1 MSVVFNSNDESGS
14 LVEDILPLILNGAT
28 LGDLL
33 GFEDCSYE
41 ALYALGHGFYGQ
53 TKYQDAMKIFG
64 YLVMHNHLES
74 RYISAFASS
83 LQMLKRYEEAITYY
97 SLVSVMDMSDPV
109 PTFHTCECLLALGH
123 IPEAS
128 QGLELVIE
136 QSQAP
141 ERIDLKERAQARLDI
156 IKNYSKSSNIA

>member
-1 MSVVFNSNDESGS
+1 MSTKLQASEEINS
-14 LVEDILPLILNGAT
+14 LAKDILPLILNGAT
-28 LGDLL
+28 LGDLK
-33 GFEDCSYE
+33 GFEDSSYE
-41 ALYALGHGFYGQ
+41 ALYALGHNFYSQ
-53 TKYQDAMKIFG
+53 TRYQEAMKIFG

-97 SLVSVMDMSDPV
+97 SLASVMDMSDPV
-109 PTFHTCECLLALGH
+109 PTFYTCECLLALGH
-123 IPEAS
+123 IREAS

-141 ERIDLKERAQARLDI
+141 QLIALKRQAQARLDI
-156 IKNYSKSSNIA
+156 IKSSS